1 MRAIPSS
8 LIIIEGAYSMDGGS
22 IYLEMEEPDEVK
34 HTLHLPQHSIP
45 ANFRP
50 EVPPGALV
58 FDDEVLSVRGPEEA
72 SLIQALREATYPT
85 VGATDDEGER
95 LAPPDQRLVVGDD
108 LKRFMTAIDEG
119 PTAALRQL
127 VRQIIAFVES
137 PAFVEVARRHG
148 RLSVRAG

>member
-1 MRAIPSS
+1 MRTIPSS
-8 LIIIEGAYSMDGGS
+8 LIIIDGTYAMDGGS

-72 SLIQALREATYPT
+72 SLVQALREATYPT
-85 VGATDDEGER
+85 VDA
-95 LAPPDQRLVVGDD
+95 
-108 LKRFMTAIDEG
+108 AI
-119 PTAALRQL
+119 RQL

-148 RLSVRAG
+148 RLP